1 MIYSDVSPYQILS
14 TSTMDY
20 LTLQKMNRFAKFWD
34 LYANSGEFKNF
45 MAWMDADASSS
56 SFFAKFFAFS
66 EYLSLK
72 FSETHSLALAT
83 LAEQAWHYMNL
94 KSAGTANDTI
104 AGDYCFG
111 TKRRDLP
118 VVLKNAG
125 FKPEADVLES
135 AKTKLPRVLN
145 QRQLNHLS

>member
-1 MIYSDVSPYQILS
+1 
-14 TSTMDY
+14 
-20 LTLQKMNRFAKFWD
+20 
-34 LYANSGEFKNF
+34 
-45 MAWMDADASSS
+45 
-56 SFFAKFFAFS
+56 
-66 EYLSLK
+66 
-72 FSETHSLALAT
+72 
-83 LAEQAWHYMNL
+83 MNL

-104 AGDYCFG
+104 ASDYCFG

-118 VVLKNAG
+118 VFLKNAG